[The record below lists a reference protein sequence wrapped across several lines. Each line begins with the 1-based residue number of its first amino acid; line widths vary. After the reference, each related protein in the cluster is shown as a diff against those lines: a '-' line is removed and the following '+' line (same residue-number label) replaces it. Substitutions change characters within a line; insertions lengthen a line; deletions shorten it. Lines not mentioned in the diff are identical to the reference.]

1 MTDFEPLAGAE
12 TLASYADRMIHPEIA
27 RPLLGLFLLGVVLG
41 EAFLL
46 TRRAYFSLGVHA
58 GFVLGAKTWRV
69 AVSGGIPQ
77 WLAGPGSVPLVG
89 APAAWVLSVI
99 MLALLHLWPGA
110 SERCF
115 GAASLSPP
123 SSDYECDSDPIS
135 ETQPERTDRSGSV

>member
-1 MTDFEPLAGAE
+1 M
-12 TLASYADRMIHPEIA
+12 
-27 RPLLGLFLLGVVLG
+27 LG

-89 APAAWVLSVI
+89 APAVI
-99 MLALLHLWPGA
+99 GMN
-110 SERCF
+110 EQN
-115 GAASLSPP
+115 
-123 SSDYECDSDPIS
+123 
-135 ETQPERTDRSGSV
+135 TQWRFIGSMQKPEHVKSMVKSWRDKDK